1 VVSTQRRFVI
11 VTVALVAVTGALI
24 GAGMSAL
31 QNRSNAEAWAR
42 RAVDAEVE
50 LADKR
55 AALDEATA
63 GLDELESLSSGL
75 QERVDELADDKAQS
89 GDNIAMVEMQR
100 DAFER
105 VAQGYADVTAKW
117 QTCVEGHEQ
126 YQQVL
131 TNPAKYDSG
140 DVKRFLKDL
149 ETLCSDAQDADDKLR
164 SQLSR

>member
-131 TNPAKYDSG
+131 ANPAKYDSG